1 MTQGDVRLDERGYVA
16 EALLDR
22 LRDDGVQFRSLG
34 PDVPSTEAALA
45 VAQPDLPGMARR
57 IARFAQDFD
66 LRLVQLSRDERQRVE
81 FILAWSDEVGRPS
94 FLSVHALG
102 DYYRAGRPLLRSE
115 ELLSGRPDVAF
126 LYGLVE
132 AIQAQA
138 IDEARAAWLS
148 RLWHM
153 DPRGALERISSLWGA
168 RRDVRLLGQAAKDA
182 SWDKVRA
189 ALSRLRRTLY
199 RGLPNPFALV
209 AKLHLVMRPRH
220 AVIAFVGFD
229 SPGLRERVVRDY
241 AMDTMIAR
249 YVALLSGDMPA
260 PRDEGVGDEAKR
272 PA

>member
-1 MTQGDVRLDERGYVA
+1 MHTGGRELKVMTQGDVRLDERGYVA
-16 EALLDR
+16 EALLAR

-115 ELLSGRPDVAF
+115 ELLSGRPEVAF

-132 AIQAQA
+132 AVQAQA
-138 IDEARAAWLS
+138 LDEARA
-148 RLWHM
+148 
-153 DPRGALERISSLWGA
+153 
-168 RRDVRLLGQAAKDA
+168 
-182 SWDKVRA
+182 
-189 ALSRLRRTLY
+189 
-199 RGLPNPFALV
+199 
-209 AKLHLVMRPRH
+209 
-220 AVIAFVGFD
+220 
-229 SPGLRERVVRDY
+229 
-241 AMDTMIAR
+241 
-249 YVALLSGDMPA
+249 
-260 PRDEGVGDEAKR
+260 
-272 PA
+272 